1 MTENIGK
8 ALADGNIEC
17 EALVD
22 LKKAFDTVDRQI
34 LLAKLNHYGIRRVSN
49 DWFKSY
55 LSNLKQDVSINEY
68 GLVLLL

>member
-17 EALVD
+17 EVLVD